1 MAFCGQ
7 GAAFHCQQHLPY
19 GKIIL
24 SHFRPPQ
31 PTGAIRAVRSGFTK
45 RKDKE
50 NYEMNN
56 KVLQNYAQLASRT
69 GLRFEAQSGAIFGLY
84 NGYKVLVYPEN
95 ENYPYILTASVS
107 ANRPGSPLSKAEG
120 KAFSK
125 EHKPI
130 NSMRQDGYRVKI
142 TLGQM
147 ANQEKLAANLTESLN
162 AFTSFLHANGF
173 QNCCETCGSTNPT
186 EACVAGGSCMQL
198 CYNCFVNL
206 QQNQAVNSSEKQKKK
221 ENIVG
226 GIVGALIGSLL
237 GAACI
242 VLLGQLGYVAALSG
256 VIMAVCTMKGYDLLG
271 GKLSTIGVIICA
283 VIMLVMTYT
292 GNRLDWAISVAQG
305 FEVDIA
311 TAFRS
316 VPLLIEEEIID
327 AASYWANLVMVY
339 VFVLIG
345 AIPTVVNTMKNQ
357 KKESIFYR
365 LGV

>member
-1 MAFCGQ
+1 
-7 GAAFHCQQHLPY
+7 
-19 GKIIL
+19 
-24 SHFRPPQ
+24 
-31 PTGAIRAVRSGFTK
+31 
-45 RKDKE
+45 
-50 NYEMNN
+50 
-56 KVLQNYAQLASRT
+56 
-69 GLRFEAQSGAIFGLY
+69 
-84 NGYKVLVYPEN
+84 
-95 ENYPYILTASVS
+95 
-107 ANRPGSPLSKAEG
+107 
-120 KAFSK
+120 
-125 EHKPI
+125 
-130 NSMRQDGYRVKI
+130 
-142 TLGQM
+142 
-147 ANQEKLAANLTESLN
+147 
-162 AFTSFLHANGF
+162 
-173 QNCCETCGSTNPT
+173 
-186 EACVAGGSCMQL
+186 MQL

-271 GKLSTIGVIICA
+271 GKLSTIGV
-283 VIMLVMTYT
+283 MTYT